1 MIARAGGLT
10 QQAYPLGAVF
20 TRVRVREQE
29 AKTFERLALD
39 LESGLAETLSS
50 GAVQRTSSNPAAIVA
65 SVQELANR
73 LRTTTPV
80 GRVVVEADPT
90 VLGVSP
96 ELDTILEPG
105 DTVLIPKRP
114 NYVSVSGEVLR
125 PGTIQFRAGKTVDQY
140 IDGAGGISR
149 LADDGRT
156 FVVLPN
162 GEAQRVAVS
171 AWNYTSVHLPPGS
184 TIIVPRDPK
193 PFDWTTFSIT
203 MTEILSKLAITAAS
217 LSIISSN

>member
-1 MIARAGGLT
+1 MRFGSFWNTA
-10 QQAYPLGAVF
+10 
-20 TRVRVREQE
+20 TR
-29 AKTFERLALD
+29 LD
-39 LESGLAETLSS
+39 
-50 GAVQRTSSNPAAIVA
+50 VN
-65 SVQELANR
+65 
-73 LRTTTPV
+73 
-80 GRVVVEADPT
+80 
-90 VLGVSP
+90 P

-114 NYVSVSGEVLR
+114 NFVTVSGEVLN

-149 LADDGRT
+149 VADDGRT

-193 PFDWTTFSIT
+193 PFDWTTFSLT
-203 MTEILSKLAITAAS
+203 LTEILSKLAITAAS
-217 LSIISSN
+217 LSVIQSN